1 MVLGFVRLYSIA
13 TCIGPRTAAGTLG
26 QFTASHSNREV
37 WTTNPKK
44 YAKVIWNEGIAF
56 AQIDDLHAK
65 YGDVS
70 LSRLITASRTPK
82 KTTRSKACADVDVTR
97 ASGWLQV
104 LRKNGRQISPK
115 SFQVGIGVDWKSH
128 LKMSS
133 FTSLGVSI
141 HGGSPKWRLYTG
153 KIY

>member
-13 TCIGPRTAAGTLG
+13 TCIGPRTAAGSLG
-26 QFTASHSNREV
+26 QFTASHSNR
-37 WTTNPKK
+37 NRSLNDQPKK
-44 YAKVIWNEGIAF
+44 YPKVIWNEGIAF
-56 AQIDDLHAK
+56 AQIDDLHVK

-82 KTTRSKACADVDVTR
+82 KPTRSKACADVDVTR

-115 SFQVGIGVDWKSH
+115 SFQVGIGVENPIWRCLRSH
-128 LKMSS
+128 L
-133 FTSLGVSI
+133 GGSI

-153 KIY
+153 KID